1 MTDFLIAGVLGYILG
16 AVPTGVILCRLLG
29 TPDVRYSGSG
39 HTGALN
45 VSRSAGLW
53 PSATTVVVDT
63 LLGLGA
69 TTGAALLT
77 DNPWAV
83 IVAGVLAVVG
93 HNWSVF
99 IGFGGGIGLTTL
111 FGSLLHFAPLTV
123 LGAAV
128 ADGLFWVILVK
139 VFKVH
144 SARARIVMLALV
156 GPLLWALNLSWP
168 AVLLG
173 VLGSAVAI
181 VKTLP
186 DWNRVY
192 G

>member
-1 MTDFLIAGVLGYILG
+1 MTDFVIAGVLGYVLG
-16 AVPTGVILCRLLG
+16 AVPTGVILCRLLEA
-29 TPDVRYSGSG
+29 PDVRYSGSG

-45 VSRSAGLW
+45 VIRSAGLW
-53 PSATTVVVDT
+53 TGVATAVVDI

-69 TTGAALLT
+69 ATGAALLT

-83 IVAGVLAVVG
+83 TVAGVMAMVG
-93 HNWSVF
+93 HNWSAY

-111 FGSLLHFAPLTV
+111 LGGLLRFSPLRV
-123 LGAAV
+123 VGAAV
-128 ADGLFWVILVK
+128 AVVLFWLFLVK
-139 VFKVH
+139 ALHIH
-144 SARARIVMLALV
+144 SARARIAALALV
-156 GPLLWALNLSWP
+156 GPLLWALSLPWP
-168 AVLLG
+168 AV
-173 VLGSAVAI
+173 VLGILGGAAAI

>member
-1 MTDFLIAGVLGYILG
+1 MADLLVAGVLGYVLG

-29 TPDVRYSGSG
+29 TPDVRLSGSG

-53 PSATTVVVDT
+53 ASAVTVIVDT

-69 TTGAALLT
+69 ATGAALLT

-83 IVAGVLAVVG
+83 TVAGVLAVVG

-111 FGSLLHFAPLTV
+111 FGALLRFAPLTV
-123 LGAAV
+123 LGAAIG
-128 ADGLFWVILVK
+128 AALLWVFLLKALHI
-139 VFKVH
+139 H
-144 SARARIVMLALV
+144 SARARIAVLALV
-156 GPLLWALNLSWP
+156 GPLLWALSLPWP

-181 VKTLP
+181 AKTLP
-186 DWNRVY
+186 DWNREY
-192 G
+192 D